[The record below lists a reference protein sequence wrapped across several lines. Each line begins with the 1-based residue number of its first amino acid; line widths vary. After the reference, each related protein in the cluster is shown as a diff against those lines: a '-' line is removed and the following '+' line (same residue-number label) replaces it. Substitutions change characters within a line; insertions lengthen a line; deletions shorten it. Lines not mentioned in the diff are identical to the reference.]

1 MSADKN
7 KGCTLSCLQIKA
19 ATLVKYLLAHKL
31 LLGVDIVTEVNTARA
46 VFGLVDDL
54 VCVELQVGS
63 VPHHTVHFRR
73 TQLLHTA
80 PKDVYFFFI
89 IVNMYFFV

>member
-1 MSADKN
+1 M
-7 KGCTLSCLQIKA
+7 
-19 ATLVKYLLAHKL
+19 KYLFAHKL
-31 LLGVDIVTEVNTARA
+31 LLGVDIVTEVNTAGA

-63 VPHHTVHFRR
+63 VPHHTIHFRR

-80 PKDVYFFFI
+80 KTNLFFYF
-89 IVNMYFFV
+89 